1 MLGRLLQRSGPEAG
15 NPAEKRRMPHAAI
28 DRRDGARFEGL
39 DALRGVCALLVVF
52 YHYQNGNVISELA
65 FVRGGYMFVDFF
77 FVLSG
82 FVICWNYADRLTS
95 WAATGDFMVRRFF
108 RLFPLHL
115 LVVMLYLAL
124 ELALMSRQ
132 PAGTAMGA
140 VSGRTADDLV
150 RTLLMSNSFGMDHQ
164 TGWNMPSWSISAEWW
179 TYGVFGL
186 IVLAFP
192 ARGQMRLA
200 LAGLAGLGLGVLL
213 VNHGSLRVMADHG
226 LFRCFYGFGLGA
238 MLALWWPTLGP
249 RVQQLGAW
257 PLAVAEILLPLV
269 IVWFVGSFRLS
280 PVSFLAP
287 LLFVLAIIVF
297 AQGRGPVSRLL
308 HTPLLL
314 RAGLL
319 SYSIYMIHHF
329 IMGRLRNLTDALERR
344 LGFDIEAVPFHAEI
358 MMAVVLLLVWFA
370 AGLTWRFVERPG
382 QRLGARLAG
391 TIRRPAAAEQVKAG

>member
-1 MLGRLLQRSGPEAG
+1 
-15 NPAEKRRMPHAAI
+15 
-28 DRRDGARFEGL
+28 
-39 DALRGVCALLVVF
+39 
-52 YHYQNGNVISELA
+52 
-65 FVRGGYMFVDFF
+65 
-77 FVLSG
+77 
-82 FVICWNYADRLTS
+82 
-95 WAATGDFMVRRFF
+95 
-108 RLFPLHL
+108 
-115 LVVMLYLAL
+115 
-124 ELALMSRQ
+124 
-132 PAGTAMGA
+132 MGA